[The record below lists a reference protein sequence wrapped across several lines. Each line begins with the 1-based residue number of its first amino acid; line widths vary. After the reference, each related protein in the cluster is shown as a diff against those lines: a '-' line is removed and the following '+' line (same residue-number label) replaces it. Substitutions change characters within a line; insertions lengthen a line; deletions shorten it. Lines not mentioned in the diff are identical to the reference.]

1 MGAPYSI
8 PDLRRPSCSVR
19 PLARKAKDS
28 DAFRGPSPSLKVSL
42 QKIPHACRRPP
53 LDTVAALHMR
63 ADGIAGE
70 VVGLNR
76 RPRTPNAQAERRR
89 PEGRRP
95 RARRRC
101 LCGTRSARNRQDGR
115 QAPDHA
121 TGPCRNGCARVS
133 LRTQATLLQPTE
145 GSAGLGPAVHLLD
158 AQGRF
163 DRLRSGNTLLQN
175 VVSSLRHD

>member
-1 MGAPYSI
+1 MGAPHSI

-95 RARRRC
+95 RRGEGVCAERDLQGIGRTGARPPITPPGPAGTVVRVCLCARRPPSFSRPRARRASALQSTCSTRRADSTGFAAATRC
-101 LCGTRSARNRQDGR
+101 FRMS
-115 QAPDHA
+115 
-121 TGPCRNGCARVS
+121 
-133 LRTQATLLQPTE
+133 
-145 GSAGLGPAVHLLD
+145 
-158 AQGRF
+158 
-163 DRLRSGNTLLQN
+163 
-175 VVSSLRHD
+175 